1 MDGPVVIGFDGSE
14 VSEAAIRAAA
24 AVMRPGPALVV
35 AVHEAGIAFQ
45 AQVGMDIQA
54 VPIDYAVTAM
64 ADEALIEGARTRA
77 ARGAEIARE
86 PASRRSRSSRSTS
99 AASARRWCGSP
110 ATVGPSRSWS
120 APTATGAWSGCSWA
134 APPAWCSSTPI
145 ARCWWCVPTDPR
157 RAPAAVGVHPG
168 EGSPRPIGPRRP
180 VLRWGQPVPY
190 ERSVMDWSVW
200 DVIWT
205 SFVFF
210 CWIAVLV
217 IFFQVV
223 IDIFRSHDLTGW
235 AKAGW
240 LILLVILPLIGLLIY
255 IGVRGRHMAERAAQE
270 QLDRADQIRRAQG
283 MAAPGTPADEIAKAK
298 EMLDQGVIDDAEFQQ
313 LKQKALAT

>member
-1 MDGPVVIGFDGSE
+1 
-14 VSEAAIRAAA
+14 
-24 AVMRPGPALVV
+24 
-35 AVHEAGIAFQ
+35 
-45 AQVGMDIQA
+45 
-54 VPIDYAVTAM
+54 
-64 ADEALIEGARTRA
+64 
-77 ARGAEIARE
+77 
-86 PASRRSRSSRSTS
+86 
-99 AASARRWCGSP
+99 
-110 ATVGPSRSWS
+110 
-120 APTATGAWSGCSWA
+120 
-134 APPAWCSSTPI
+134 
-145 ARCWWCVPTDPR
+145 
-157 RAPAAVGVHPG
+157 
-168 EGSPRPIGPRRP
+168 
-180 VLRWGQPVPY
+180 
-190 ERSVMDWSVW
+190 MDWSVW

-255 IGVRGRHMAERAAQE
+255 IGVRGRHMADRAAQE